1 MFYPFKLYFRDR
13 LVFYP
18 ILLSLCAE
26 MYILWQIFS
35 KINRSADQI
44 FLHYNV
50 VFGIDLIGAWWKIL
64 YLPLAGF
71 IVVLLNVIIAWYF
84 YGEDRFLSRFLSI
97 FIAVFHAL
105 LVVGAV
111 IVIGLN
117 A

>member
-1 MFYPFKLYFRDR
+1 MFYSPKLYFRDR
-13 LVFYP
+13 FIFYP
-18 ILLSLCAE
+18 ILLSLCVE
-26 MYILWQIFS
+26 LYILWQIFA
-35 KINRSADQI
+35 KINRSTDQI

-64 YLPLAGF
+64 YLPLAG
-71 IVVLLNVIIAWYF
+71 LLVIILNTLLAWYF
-84 YGEDRFLSRFLSI
+84 YAEDRFLARFLSI
-97 FIAVFHAL
+97 FMAVFHAL